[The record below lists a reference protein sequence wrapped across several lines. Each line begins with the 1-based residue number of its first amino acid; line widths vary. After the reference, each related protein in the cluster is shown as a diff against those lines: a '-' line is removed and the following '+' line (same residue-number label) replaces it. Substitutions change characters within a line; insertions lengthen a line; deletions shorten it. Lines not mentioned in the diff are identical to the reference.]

1 MTNRTSNRCRP
12 IEYETKKSKMAIDEW
27 RVEAVN
33 YPELGLGGDGEIYVA
48 IFSGPNAEG
57 RVREMPYGNEI
68 RQLIGYFNIYDID
81 AGLVA

>member
-1 MTNRTSNRCRP
+1 
-12 IEYETKKSKMAIDEW
+12 MAIDEW

-57 RVREMPYGNEI
+57 RAREYAVWKRDQAIN
-68 RQLIGYFNIYDID
+68 RLLQHL
-81 AGLVA
+81 